1 MFGHCSKLYRG
12 YGTAASKRYRR
23 RDQGVFCAS
32 NEDAFYITTIY
43 WSIVISILYKSP
55 LNNTKI
61 TKARQILIM
70 DKAINILST
79 VKWLRCF
86 DQLLQQP

>member
-1 MFGHCSKLYRG
+1 
-12 YGTAASKRYRR
+12 
-23 RDQGVFCAS
+23 
-32 NEDAFYITTIY
+32 
-43 WSIVISILYKSP
+43 